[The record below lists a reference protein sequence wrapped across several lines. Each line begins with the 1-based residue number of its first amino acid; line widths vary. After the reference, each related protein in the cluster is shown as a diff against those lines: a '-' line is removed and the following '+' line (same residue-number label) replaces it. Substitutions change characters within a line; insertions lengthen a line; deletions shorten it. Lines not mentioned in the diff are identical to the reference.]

1 MLVGMKKDRI
11 GLNRVDS
18 APIVSNRIESARF
31 GSTRITFTR
40 KRARVSI
47 KIQKFLSHSK
57 TIFFKYIRSE
67 FPSPIHG

>member
-1 MLVGMKKDRI
+1 MLVGMKKNRI

-40 KRARVSI
+40 KRVSRLYKNS
-47 KIQKFLSHSK
+47 KI
-57 TIFFKYIRSE
+57 
-67 FPSPIHG
+67 PIPFQNDLF